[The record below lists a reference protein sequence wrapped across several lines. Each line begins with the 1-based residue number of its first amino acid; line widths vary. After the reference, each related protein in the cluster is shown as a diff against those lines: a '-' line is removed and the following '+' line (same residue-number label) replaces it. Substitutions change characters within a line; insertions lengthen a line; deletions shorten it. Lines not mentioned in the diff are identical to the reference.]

1 MFLLQRAL
9 APCVL
14 NLCPFRRGDAL
25 VLPEMLIKTASNN
38 MEVVKFK
45 GDVWKN
51 GKICLR
57 TSNGPYFLF
66 PLSEFLAAVEK
77 EKLLAK

>member
-1 MFLLQRAL
+1 MAEIMAEAF
-9 APCVL
+9 
-14 NLCPFRRGDAL
+14 
-25 VLPEMLIKTASNN
+25 KTPSSN
-38 MEVVKFK
+38 MDVVKFK
-45 GDVWKN
+45 VDVWKN

-77 EKLLAK
+77 EKLVAK